1 MTQQLT
7 CVYADDMDAQYS
19 KIMQDGL
26 DEHAKNK
33 KGLDAVQSFSFS
45 CFDNDKNFVAG
56 IKGTL
61 IYGCLYV
68 DTLWVSEDFR
78 GQNYGTLLMS
88 KAENLARER
97 NCRFMNLCTTDWQA
111 RPFYEKLGF
120 KLEFVRSGYDKD
132 SELYFLKKD
141 L

>member
-1 MTQQLT
+1 MKQQLT
-7 CVYADDMDAQYS
+7 CVYADDMDTQSS
-19 KIMQDGL
+19 KIIQDGL
-26 DEHAKNK
+26 DEVAKSK

-45 CFDNDKNFVAG
+45 CLDKDKNFVAG

-61 IYGCLYV
+61 IYGCLCV

-88 KAENLARER
+88 KAENLERER
-97 NCRFMNLCTTDWQA
+97 NCNFMNLCTTDWQA
-111 RPFYEKLGF
+111 KPFYEKLGF

-132 SELYFLKKD
+132 SELYYLKKD

>member
-1 MTQQLT
+1 
-7 CVYADDMDAQYS
+7 
-19 KIMQDGL
+19 
-26 DEHAKNK
+26 
-33 KGLDAVQSFSFS
+33 
-45 CFDNDKNFVAG
+45 
-56 IKGTL
+56 
-61 IYGCLYV
+61 
-68 DTLWVSEDFR
+68 
-78 GQNYGTLLMS
+78 MS

-97 NCRFMNLCTTDWQA
+97 NCRFMNLSTTDWQA